1 MDAEANLSAW
11 RPILLCVL
19 LAVLVCGWFQWRKP
33 SVSNAPEE
41 TPAAVIE
48 KQPPVF
54 ANRTFDPAA
63 PPADMPP
70 LAEGEAAESDSNFM
84 SKASVAGRS
93 LQSDGTHAVVTL
105 TYVRVILQLKVTV
118 WVPSD
123 ASQRV
128 IEHEEGHRQ
137 ISEHYYKSADKLAE
151 RIAAKYLGK
160 EVPIRGPDLKSEF
173 DKLLQQAGNEITD
186 EYNRDLN
193 VQAAQL
199 RFDAITDHS
208 RNDVDAREAVEQTLK
223 EAESPP

>member
-19 LAVLVCGWFQWRKP
+19 LAVLACGWFQWRKP
-33 SVSNAPEE
+33 SVSNTPKE
-41 TPAAVIE
+41 TLVPVIE

-54 ANRTFDPAA
+54 TNRTFDPAA
-63 PPADMPP
+63 PPAEMPP
-70 LAEGEAAESDSNFM
+70 LAEGEAAECDSNFI

-105 TYVRVILQLKVTV
+105 RYVRVILQLQVTV

-123 ASQRV
+123 ASQHV
-128 IEHEEGHRQ
+128 IEHEQGHRQ
-137 ISEHYYKSADKLAE
+137 ISEHYYKSADQLAE
-151 RIAAKYLGK
+151 RVAAKYLGK
-160 EVPIRGPDLKSEF
+160 EVPISGPDLKSEF

-186 EYNRDLN
+186 EYGRDLN
-193 VQAAQL
+193 VKAAQL
-199 RFDAITDHS
+199 RFDTITDHS